1 MYYLHL
7 ITSLNKERMNNMK
20 FTPQSRYKKT
30 GKPMSYHIILG
41 SKEARDLGFV
51 NEKGKIQEL
60 FYLNVNNTLTIAP
73 VTQRIRKLSYKG
85 YETEVLS
92 NGRIFFGSVGDKNWF
107 ATKEDRAEAQF
118 QSTVNAIIA
127 EQLEDDTISF

>member
-1 MYYLHL
+1 
-7 ITSLNKERMNNMK
+7 MK

-41 SKEARDLGFV
+41 SKEARALGFV

-85 YETEVLS
+85 YETEILS
-92 NGRIFFGSVGDKNWF
+92 NGKIFFGSVGDKNWF
-107 ATKEDRAEAQF
+107 ATKEDRAETQF
-118 QSTVNAIIA
+118 QSTVNSIIA